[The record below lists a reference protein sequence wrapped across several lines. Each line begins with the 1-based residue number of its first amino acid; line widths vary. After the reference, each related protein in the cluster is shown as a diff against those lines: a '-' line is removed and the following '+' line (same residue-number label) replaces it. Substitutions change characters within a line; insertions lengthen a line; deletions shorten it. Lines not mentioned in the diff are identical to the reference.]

1 MKTSDQTS
9 TFKVYKS
16 HANNTY
22 KNIEKD
28 KIESAFVEFVKE
40 KGEIGNDRYF
50 NVKYKTVNGTDIFEF
65 TRASTQPSPP
75 LESTQPSNPREFG
88 IFLNNY
94 QCYDPNNTALFT
106 ISNANAKIIKD
117 HQDKIRDGIILCP
130 QGDNTIT
137 FHKDFIKA
145 GLEDYVNEH
154 GMPSHNLEISTVRD
168 GKPIFK
174 ATGKK
179 VNDGSQFIVELP
191 NGSTLGEGPTF
202 KELYNL
208 TIGNATYRELQMV
221 DLQRRKTY
229 FELQNE
235 KIKNSL
241 NSQIEIIEAEIRQ
254 KDINTISSFFATP
267 DANTESSDQTSTT
280 ENENKIKELLTRV
293 LATDEKETESEKTF
307 NEKLKAYFV
316 QMAKADME
324 KSFKSGKQSKL
335 YDLIKGFGNDEATK
349 GLIYEAINEEDIKI
363 MSSFFATPAPNN
375 ESSDQ
380 TSTTENENKI
390 KELLTRVLTTDAN
403 ESESEKEI
411 KKRLKDHFV
420 EIAKAEIE
428 KSFKGGESSKLDK
441 ALQILKNSILDTN
454 TSINFAILNG
464 RITEIKDGVKETI
477 RKEAEIM
484 AKTQTT
490 MDKARIKAEE
500 IIREATLTK
509 DELTIYDFFA
519 TPAVNPENATKII
532 ELLTRVL
539 TTHEKETESEKEI
552 KKNLKAYFVE
562 MAKAEMEELSEHEH
576 SKLEE
581 LLRMPISNANVNTFI
596 KSEIESDDVVNDL
609 TLTKGIYIAKK
620 AAIDN
625 FFSVMTLEENLEEDI
640 TKITNA
646 IAVDQKLMKHFQSK
660 LNENSQRITLL
671 KTLLKNFKFPDTIR
685 DCEINIDKLA
695 SINISAKKILTSAK
709 NIAAIDAFFKGPY
722 KEGVPEKTKT
732 EIETKILA
740 DPELMKYF
748 KDKLDACEN
757 KFTTLTNSHP
767 SQRDQESK
775 KLITEKIRKLTTSAQ
790 EILTTAQ
797 KKIEKITQLVDN
809 VFHSISPSGTQ
820 APETLAEGAE
830 EEKNV
835 HAIEEFLSQLKSAI
849 DKGKSRVG
857 KTQAAKNIKNIK
869 DAFSK
874 SFPSDDS
881 DPSIDFKIEFFNSL
895 VDNLNNPDFVTKY
908 QIKNSPTDQ
917 PQSQLSSSF
926 SQAFNGKTIG
936 ALNALSDSI
945 KTHEDH
951 KLSTIIFRGKKDLY
965 IQSENGGEI
974 AQSKNLVYSTI
985 FSSLF
990 LASIKRLRSSDS
1002 ASASADKAPAPEA
1015 GSPSWA
1021 QPSRASDKHS
1031 PPL

>member
-16 HANNTY
+16 HANYIY

-94 QCYDPNNTALFT
+94 QFYDPNNPALFT

-179 VNDGSQFIVELP
+179 VNEGSQFIVELP

-202 KELYNL
+202 KEIYNL
-208 TIGNATYRELQMV
+208 TIGNATYSELQMV

-324 KSFKSGKQSKL
+324 KSFKSGKQSKVTEVL
-335 YDLIKGFGNDEATK
+335 RILDLLIKDE
-349 GLIYEAINEEDIKI
+349 
-363 MSSFFATPAPNN
+363 S
-375 ESSDQ
+375 
-380 TSTTENENKI
+380 
-390 KELLTRVLTTDAN
+390 
-403 ESESEKEI
+403 
-411 KKRLKDHFV
+411 KD
-420 EIAKAEIE
+420 
-428 KSFKGGESSKLDK
+428 
-441 ALQILKNSILDTN
+441 
-454 TSINFAILNG
+454 TSINFAILRGEINQ
-464 RITEIKDGVKETI
+464 IKDEVEKTT

-500 IIREATLTK
+500 IIRVAKLTK
-509 DELTIYDFFA
+509 DELIIYDFFA
-519 TPAVNPENATKII
+519 TPNVNPENATKII

-581 LLRMPISNANVNTFI
+581 LLRMPISNANVTTFI
-596 KSEIESDDVVNDL
+596 KSEIESEDLVNDL

-625 FFSVMTLEENLEEDI
+625 FFRGKTLD
-640 TKITNA
+640 TKTN
-646 IAVDQKLMKHFQSK
+646 IEKVLTEKPESMEYFRKK
-660 LNENSQRITLL
+660 L
-671 KTLLKNFKFPDTIR
+671 KT
-685 DCEINIDKLA
+685 CSGEIKELA
-695 SINISAKKILTSAK
+695 IS
-709 NIAAIDAFFKGPY
+709 Y
-722 KEGVPEKTKT
+722 KETNK
-732 EIETKILA
+732 
-740 DPELMKYF
+740 
-748 KDKLDACEN
+748 KDKAKRSRFLN
-757 KFTTLTNSHP
+757 
-767 SQRDQESK
+767 Q
-775 KLITEKIRKLTTSAQ
+775 ITRFSSIKNTAQ
-790 EILTTAQ
+790 EILTSAQ
-797 KKIEKITQLVDN
+797 EKITKKLVGD
-809 VFHSISPSGTQ
+809 VFDSISPSGTQ
-820 APETLAEGAE
+820 APENLAEGAE
-830 EEKNV
+830 KEKNV
-835 HAIEEFLSQLKSAI
+835 HTIKVFLSQLKSVI
-849 DKGKSRVG
+849 DIKKSGVD
-857 KTQAAKNIKNIK
+857 KTQADQNIEKIK
-869 DAFSK
+869 DDFSSSLTGDTDQASK
-874 SFPSDDS
+874 K
-881 DPSIDFKIEFFNSL
+881 FKIEFFNSL
-895 VDNLNNPDFVTKY
+895 VDNLNNPNFVKKY
-908 QIKNSPTDQ
+908 QINDSLTDQ

-926 SQAFNGKTIG
+926 SQAFNDKTIE
-936 ALNALSDSI
+936 ALTALSDSI
-945 KTHEDH
+945 KTNSDYHLTMGVFKNMNDSIIDSTTKED
-951 KLSTIIFRGKKDLY
+951 KST
-965 IQSENGGEI
+965 
-974 AQSKNLVYSTI
+974 KNLVYSTI
-985 FSSLF
+985 FFSLF
-990 LASIKRLRSSDS
+990 LASLDRLESL
-1002 ASASADKAPAPEA
+1002 APAPASTTGRPSAEA
-1015 GSPSWA
+1015 SGM
-1021 QPSRASDKHS
+1021 
-1031 PPL
+1031 PPAPPR